1 MQNHLIFKNNVIPV
15 ILNGLR
21 MDKNQKK
28 CNYQKFSDIIKTSVK
43 KLFINYLE
51 KMYQGLL

>member
-28 CNYQKFSDIIKTSVK
+28 CNYQKFSDITKTSVK